1 MYLTVALTAVC
12 QPLCYIEFTDEQ
24 KEMQQVARKFTQ
36 DEIIPKAAYHDQTG
50 EVTKHHT
57 VCLVYHLYTTC
68 HLSTQIFFAWP
79 LYFGVVASSFVF
91 SSPVLSG
98 RRLDVYHTSTHEVA
112 SVHI

>member
-50 EVTKHHT
+50 EVTKHRT
-57 VCLVYHLYTTC
+57 VCLVYHLYNTC
-68 HLSTQIFFAWP
+68 HLSTQIFLHGHYILELWLLLSFFPRLFLA
-79 LYFGVVASSFVF
+79 VA
-91 SSPVLSG
+91 
-98 RRLDVYHTSTHEVA
+98 DWMSTILPHMNRP
-112 SVHI
+112 